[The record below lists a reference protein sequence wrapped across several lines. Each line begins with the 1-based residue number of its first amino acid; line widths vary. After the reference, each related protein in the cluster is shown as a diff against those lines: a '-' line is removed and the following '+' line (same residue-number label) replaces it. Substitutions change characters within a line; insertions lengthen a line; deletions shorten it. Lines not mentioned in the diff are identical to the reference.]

1 MGKTLAAQAFS
12 EVKNLAFFAIFL
24 MKFKGMPKNFF
35 YKGCPI
41 SYKRLVIIFV
51 SAIIDC
57 MENLFNIVTLKKD
70 FLASIIVFLIAMP
83 LAIGISIA
91 CGLPVYSGLIAAII
105 GGIVVG
111 AFSGNSLQ
119 VSGPAAGLILIIVDI
134 IQTQGIDKL
143 FFIIFVVGLLQI
155 TFGLFSLG
163 KWFRAI
169 SPAIIQGMLAG
180 IGISIFLS
188 QFHIMLDSKPQNTF
202 FANIADLFSVI
213 YNSVLP
219 FDGSQ
224 HHHAAFIGIMTIG
237 IIVLWNNIPD
247 KRFKLIPS
255 ALVAVIAASL
265 MAAFWHFDIH
275 YISLGHNFWSDVKL
289 MNLSDFKYIFDGKIL
304 FSALIITFIASAE
317 TLLTSNA
324 IDKMCERSKTDYNK
338 EIIAQGIG
346 NSLSGLV
353 GGLPLT
359 GVIVRSA
366 ANINAEAQTRLST
379 MLHGFWILLFVSFYP
394 QLLNCIPQAAL
405 AAILVYTGFKLVDI
419 GAAKN
424 LYRLSKGE
432 FLIYMITLVSILF
445 TNLFEGI
452 LIGFGAA
459 LAKSVFKILRV
470 NIRVEDETNRTV
482 VKLSGNIIFLQL
494 PQLIEVFENLPE
506 DKDIYVCAER
516 LHYID
521 HACVD
526 FIKDWQE
533 AKGVKDY
540 NVEVD
545 WAKIRRTYPNFKW
558 RNFHKN

>member
-1 MGKTLAAQAFS
+1 MS
-12 EVKNLAFFAIFL
+12 E
-24 MKFKGMPKNFF
+24 NFV
-35 YKGCPI
+35 P
-41 SYKRLVIIFV
+41 VII
-51 SAIIDC
+51 
-57 MENLFNIVTLKKD
+57 ENMMNFCDITSFKKD

-91 CGLPVYSGLIAAII
+91 CGLPVYSGLIAAVI

-111 AFSGNSLQ
+111 MFSGNSLQ

-143 FFIIFVVGLLQI
+143 FLIIFIVGLMQI

-188 QFHIMLDSKPQNTF
+188 QFHIMLDSQPQNTF
-202 FANIADLFSVI
+202 FANIADLWRVI
-213 YNSVLP
+213 YDSVLP

-224 HHHAAFIGIMTIG
+224 HHHAAFIGILTIG
-237 IIVLWNNIPD
+237 IIILWNNIPN
-247 KRFKLIPS
+247 KKFKLIPA
-255 ALVAVIAASL
+255 ALVAVLAASVL
-265 MAAFWHFDIH
+265 AAIWHFDIH
-275 YISLGHNFWSDVKL
+275 YISLGKNFWSDV
-289 MNLSDFKYIFDGKIL
+289 NFISIGTFKHVLDLKIL

-338 EIIAQGIG
+338 EIIAQGLG

-366 ANINAEAQTRLST
+366 ANINADAQTRLST
-379 MLHGFWILLFVSFYP
+379 VLHGVWILLFVSLFP
-394 QLLNCIPQAAL
+394 QVLNCIPQAAL

-419 GAAKN
+419 NAAKE

-432 FLIYMITLVSILF
+432 FAIYMITLVAILF

-452 LIGFGAA
+452 LVGFGAA
-459 LAKSVFKILRV
+459 LAKSVFKMLKV
-470 NIRVEDETNRTV
+470 NIRIENDETEDKVIVR
-482 VKLSGNIIFLQL
+482 LSGNIIFLQL
-494 PQLIEVFENLPE
+494 PQLIDIFEKLPD
-506 DKDIYVCAER
+506 DKAVYVCADR
-516 LHYID
+516 LHFID
-521 HACVD
+521 HACAD
-526 FIKDWQE
+526 YIKDWQTSRLSS
-533 AKGVKDY
+533 KYPVD
-540 NVEVD
+540 VD
-545 WAKIRRTYPNFKW
+545 WEKMMHTYPSFKW
-558 RNFHKN
+558 KNFHKNS

>member
-1 MGKTLAAQAFS
+1 MM
-12 EVKNLAFFAIFL
+12 NLL
-24 MKFKGMPKNFF
+24 
-35 YKGCPI
+35 
-41 SYKRLVIIFV
+41 
-51 SAIIDC
+51 SA
-57 MENLFNIVTLKKD
+57 VTLKKD
-70 FLASIIVFLIAMP
+70 FFASIIVFLIAMP

-91 CGLPVYSGLIAAII
+91 CGLPIYSGLIAAVI

-134 IQTQGIDKL
+134 IANQGIDKL
-143 FFIIFVVGLLQI
+143 FLIIFVVGLMQI
-155 TFGLFSLG
+155 VFGLFSLG

-188 QFHIMLDSKPQNTF
+188 QFHIMLDSKPQNSF
-202 FANIADLFSVI
+202 LANIMDLFTVI

-224 HHHAAFIGIMTIG
+224 HHHAAFIGILTIG
-237 IIVLWNNIPD
+237 IIILWNNIPN
-247 KRFKLIPS
+247 KKFKLIPA
-255 ALVAVIAASL
+255 ALVAVVAASI
-265 MAAFWHFDIH
+265 MAAYWYVDIT
-275 YISLGHNFWSDVKL
+275 YITLGHNFWSDVKL
-289 MNLSDFKYIFDGKIL
+289 MNISDFKYIFDAKIL

-379 MLHGFWILLFVSFYP
+379 ILHGFWIVLFVSFFP
-394 QLLNCIPQAAL
+394 QILNCIPQAAL

-424 LYRLSKGE
+424 LYQLSKGE
-432 FLIYMITLVSILF
+432 FIIYMITLVAILF

-459 LAKSVFKILRV
+459 LAKSVFKMLKV
-470 NIRVEDETNRTV
+470 NIHVEDDGEKTI

-506 DKDIYVCAER
+506 DKDIYVCADR
-516 LHYID
+516 LHFID
-521 HACVD
+521 HACAD
-526 FIKDWQE
+526 FIKDWQD
-533 AKGVKDY
+533 AQGIKDY

-545 WAKIRRTYPNFKW
+545 WAKISRTYPNFKW
-558 RNFHKN
+558 KEFHKD